1 MVDRDRLDYRIV
13 GLVILFLLCW
23 MGFSPLASRGAMV
36 WSDDFNDGDYDG
48 WTICENP
55 VYNNESEWSA
65 DNDYL
70 QLDQGTW
77 NSYFS
82 VYWGIISHPS
92 DVAYGTWSFDFKFDE
107 AQVESGTFA
116 SIEFISNNLDGN
128 SMNDWRCY
136 WIYFEAIS
144 TTEFEINLRKNLAT
158 ILDTYETPIPVTGWH
173 HMDVTRTEAG
183 LISVYHNGALIME
196 AEDTA
201 IDTSELFV
209 LSPQEGA
216 MFDNIV
222 VDDAIQMN
230 NSLPIVVVAL
240 FAVVIIAVVVIFLK
254 RR

>member
-1 MVDRDRLDYRIV
+1 
-13 GLVILFLLCW
+13 
-23 MGFSPLASRGAMV
+23 
-36 WSDDFNDGDYDG
+36 
-48 WTICENP
+48 
-55 VYNNESEWSA
+55 
-65 DNDYL
+65 
-70 QLDQGTW
+70 
-77 NSYFS
+77 
-82 VYWGIISHPS
+82 
-92 DVAYGTWSFDFKFDE
+92 
-107 AQVESGTFA
+107 
-116 SIEFISNNLDGN
+116 
-128 SMNDWRCY
+128 
-136 WIYFEAIS
+136 
-144 TTEFEINLRKNLAT
+144 
-158 ILDTYETPIPVTGWH
+158 
-173 HMDVTRTEAG
+173 MDVTRTEAG